1 MGSVLVCLTDFSR
14 GRVRSAVCNALL
26 PNRGD
31 SGAARQLSCRE
42 CAATW
47 HIIRMPPSGNSLDYS
62 FETRRL
68 QARAIRYAANALPLC
83 SMGACGCDMSY
94 LYHRQRQLLS
104 SSLELPTLSRRRTSP
119 PFVRRLYFCPVSV
132 GGSVTTRIS
141 VSASAQEAGLCPTP
155 APSATAVF

>member
-1 MGSVLVCLTDFSR
+1 MGSVLVCLSCVSR

-83 SMGACGCDMSY
+83 SMGACGCEMSY
-94 LYHRQRQLLS
+94 LYHRHGSFYPPPWSCRHFQGGAHLLP
-104 SSLELPTLSRRRTSP
+104 LCVA
-119 PFVRRLYFCPVSV
+119 FIF
-132 GGSVTTRIS
+132 
-141 VSASAQEAGLCPTP
+141 AQHVL
-155 APSATAVF
+155 